1 MAKSGKSIKKST
13 ILNNHGGVFTMPGG
27 FKVRV
32 EILDKQEAQDQMGSK
47 VLAQYYHDDH
57 LIVLKRSRAP
67 KKRRTDLEHE
77 LQHMCVDW
85 IDFFI
90 RKAKIKMKE

>member
-1 MAKSGKSIKKST
+1 MATGMRRST
-13 ILNNHGGVFTMPGG
+13 ILKNYGGVFSMPGG

-32 EILDKQEAQDQMGSK
+32 DILDKNDARDQMGSQ

-57 LIVLKRSRAP
+57 LIVLKRSRSD
-67 KKRRTDLEHE
+67 KQRKSDLEHE

-85 IDFFI
+85 IDHFV
-90 RKAKIKMKE
+90 RKARVIKKRHK

>member
-1 MAKSGKSIKKST
+1 
-13 ILNNHGGVFTMPGG
+13 MPGG

-32 EILDKQEAQDQMGSK
+32 ELLDEDEANDEMGNE

-57 LIVLKRSRAP
+57 VIQLRKA
-67 KKRRTDLEHE
+67 RTATQRKSDFEHE

-85 IDFFI
+85 VDYFI
-90 RKAKIKMKE
+90 RKARK